1 MIAHLRWN
9 SSNVQPPLFFIYKI
23 YFSTNK
29 KQKHERIWNKTY
41 LRQKNWWKHR
51 CRIWTRN
58 STETKNLWTGSGI
71 HGPPSPE
78 TDWSEPV
85 RDFGPWI
92 PEQDE
97 IDEEYDDDFDDYEDD
112 FEMFEPNKSREEKE
126 NKVASKKPSPDA
138 VLDFDYSS
146 LQRAMKREVS
156 EASIKSQ
163 EQAAEA
169 R

>member
-1 MIAHLRWN
+1 MKESETKHTYDRKIDETIDAEFEPETP
-9 SSNVQPPLFFIYKI
+9 QKPKI
-23 YFSTNK
+23 Y
-29 KQKHERIWNKTY
+29 
-41 LRQKNWWKHR
+41 
-51 CRIWTRN
+51 
-58 STETKNLWTGSGI
+58 
-71 HGPPSPE
+71 
-78 TDWSEPV
+78 
-85 RDFGPWI
+85 
-92 PEQDE
+92 EQDE

>member
-1 MIAHLRWN
+1 MKESETKHTYDRKIDENIDAELEPETP
-9 SSNVQPPLFFIYKI
+9 QKPKI
-23 YFSTNK
+23 Y
-29 KQKHERIWNKTY
+29 
-41 LRQKNWWKHR
+41 
-51 CRIWTRN
+51 
-58 STETKNLWTGSGI
+58 
-71 HGPPSPE
+71 
-78 TDWSEPV
+78 
-85 RDFGPWI
+85 
-92 PEQDE
+92 EQDE

-126 NKVASKKPSPDA
+126 NKAASKKSSNSPDA

-146 LQRAMKREVS
+146 LQKAMKREVS